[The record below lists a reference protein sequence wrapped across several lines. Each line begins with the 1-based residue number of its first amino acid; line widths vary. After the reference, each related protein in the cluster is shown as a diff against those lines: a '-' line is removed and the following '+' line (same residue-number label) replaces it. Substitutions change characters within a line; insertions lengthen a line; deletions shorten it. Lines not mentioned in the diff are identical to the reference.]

1 LGEGH
6 RECGG
11 IFALC
16 GRGRSADLR
25 EAEIQDFDGAIAFD
39 LDVVGFEVAMDNE
52 SLMRGG
58 QGLGYLFGDAQGFV
72 EGDGAF
78 LDALLERR
86 TFYQLHDEVIRT
98 HVVYVA
104 DVRMIEG
111 GDGAGLA
118 LETLVEPLGG
128 NLDSDITAQAR
139 VMRAIDLSH
148 ATLANERHDFVGAQ
162 PITL

>member
-1 LGEGH
+1 
-6 RECGG
+6 
-11 IFALC
+11 
-16 GRGRSADLR
+16 
-25 EAEIQDFDGAIAFD
+25 
-39 LDVVGFEVAMDNE
+39 MDNE

-58 QGLGYLFGDAQGFV
+58 QGLSYLFGDKQGFV

-78 LDALLERR
+78 RDPLLESGA
-86 TFYQLHDEVIRT
+86 FYQLHDEVIRT
-98 HVVYVA
+98 HVVYLA

-128 NLDSDITAQAR
+128 NLDSDITAQSS

-148 ATLANERHDFVGAQ
+148 ATLANECEDFVGAE
-162 PITL
+162 PITF